1 MEESPRTKHASAFP
15 LAPAPAGAYINFIG
29 RTLLPNIVASGFFC
43 TRYTRRRDRHAAA
56 QACARRAP
64 SRCAKRCLECSA
76 RNTGNSGDRVFGSHH
91 RCLECSAR
99 NTGNSGDRVFGSH
112 DRCLECSARMTGDS
126 GNRGAALS
134 ACHPDGLLVWAGPLR
149 HLRVCVRRGGVAA
162 RDPLPS
168 ARVRRARCGQPPRP
182 GDLR

>member
-1 MEESPRTKHASAFP
+1 MDPSLRASLYPSSLCAFGVGQSICDDRPRDVSLGSEWSIVRMYPPFHMEESPRTKHASAFP

-99 NTGNSGDRVFGSH
+99 NTGNS
-112 DRCLECSARMTGDS
+112 
-126 GNRGAALS
+126 
-134 ACHPDGLLVWAGPLR
+134 
-149 HLRVCVRRGGVAA
+149 
-162 RDPLPS
+162 
-168 ARVRRARCGQPPRP
+168 
-182 GDLR
+182 